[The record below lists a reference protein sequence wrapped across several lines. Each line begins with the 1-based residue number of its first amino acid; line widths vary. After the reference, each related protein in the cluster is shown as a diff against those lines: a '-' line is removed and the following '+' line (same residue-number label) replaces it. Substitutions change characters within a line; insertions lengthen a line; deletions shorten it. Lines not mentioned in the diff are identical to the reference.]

1 MKAVITD
8 LDMVSIENEK
18 KVFTEAGIPFELK
31 QLHTEDALIE
41 GCQDADI
48 LLVQY
53 AKITGRVMDALPRV
67 KLIVRYGVGVD
78 SVDLEAATAHGIQVC
93 NVPDY
98 GVNEVAGHA
107 AALTLSLVRK
117 IDLLNRRTKT
127 DRWDYSAC
135 IPIHRFSAMTV
146 GVVGLGRIGRNF
158 ARKMDALGFRVLGY
172 DPFYKESPETKEY
185 IEEASFE
192 DLIARADIVSLHC
205 PADGNEKIMNRE
217 VFKKMKNTAILI
229 NVARGALVNDEDL
242 DAALADGE
250 IAAAGLD
257 TVSIEPAPPDYFLFR
272 HDNLLVTP
280 HMAWYSEE
288 AGRELQRKAA
298 EEAVLFAKGEPVRY
312 PVNRLAERS

>member
-1 MKAVITD
+1 MKVVITD
-8 LDMVSIENEK
+8 LDIVSIENETK
-18 KVFTEAGIPFELK
+18 AFRQAGISFVLK
-31 QLHTEDALIE
+31 QLHTEEELID
-41 GCQDADI
+41 GCCDADI

-53 AKITGRVMDALPRV
+53 AKITRRVMEALPKI

-78 SVDLEAATAHGIQVC
+78 SIDLAAATEHGIQVC

-107 AALTLSLVRK
+107 VALALSLVRK
-117 IDLLNRRTKT
+117 IDLLNQRTKM

-158 ARKMDALGFRVLGY
+158 AQKMSALGFHVLGY
-172 DPFYKESPETKEY
+172 DPFYHETPETKEY
-185 IEEASFE
+185 IEEVSFD
-192 DLIARADIVSLHC
+192 DLVSRADIVSLHC
-205 PADGNEKIMNRE
+205 PADGNEKIMSRD
-217 VFKKMKNTAILI
+217 VFKKMKNSAILI
-229 NVARGALVNDEDL
+229 NVARGALVCDEDL
-242 DAALADGE
+242 DAALQEGE

-257 TVSIEPAPPDYFLFR
+257 TVSIEPAPTGYFLFR

-288 AGRELQRKAA
+288 AGHELQRKVA
-298 EEAVLFAKGEPVRY
+298 EEAVLYAEGKGVRY
-312 PVNRLAERS
+312 PVNKLDKH